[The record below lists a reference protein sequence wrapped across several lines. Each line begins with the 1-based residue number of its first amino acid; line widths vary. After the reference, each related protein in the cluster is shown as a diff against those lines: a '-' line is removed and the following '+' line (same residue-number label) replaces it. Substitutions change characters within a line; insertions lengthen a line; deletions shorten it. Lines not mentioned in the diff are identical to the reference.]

1 MTDES
6 RFRPLRGQEYSQPH
20 QSGAVARARRGEDP
34 LAELARLIG
43 QEDPFA
49 GFVPYNRNTDYN
61 VDSRTR
67 GNGDQSRQAYGY
79 DGRAE
84 GRRRAAEPVRR
95 QETDNHETYDPRY
108 AEETPRGNGRGAY
121 AYRGNRDTYEDAQEQ
136 EARPAPARSNRDR
149 AGYAPAFTERTQA
162 PHARDPQVPYAR
174 DQEAYS
180 EQDQEAYAD
189 PRLARRVPAEP
200 AYDGG
205 GYDQYRDAQ
214 YDPQY
219 ANDGYL
225 PAHGDEVY
233 EDAPRGSRRRWLT
246 LAAVAVGVILLAGSG
261 VFAYRAL
268 FGTKIGAQPRTIKSE
283 SGPSKIMPGSA
294 SQSADASNQKKIL
307 DRVGG
312 DRPGTG
318 ERIVSREE
326 EPITT
331 SSRNPGA
338 RTPSQGGPVA
348 VAGPQ
353 VVASTSSPA
362 AAASSEPRRVR
373 TLSVRS
379 DGSVIGDQPAARGAA
394 TGSTQRNAP
403 PAASPG
409 SGSNQPLT
417 LNTYAPQS
425 GQAAAVPEPPS
436 APSAN
441 PGRISSTPARNENP
455 WADIP
460 ANAQPA
466 PTRTAT
472 VSPAQSASPAPA
484 APRAPPPTVAVQT
497 PPPAGSYVVQV
508 SSRKS
513 EAEAQ
518 ADWQQL
524 QARYATVLG
533 GRQAT
538 IRRADLGERGTFYR
552 AQLGPFSTRAQASEL
567 CQSLKSAGGECV
579 IQRN

>member
-6 RFRPLRGQEYSQPH
+6 RFRSRRGQEYTQPH

-61 VDSRTR
+61 IDPRTR
-67 GNGDQSRQAYGY
+67 GNSGQTRQAYGY

-84 GRRRAAEPVRR
+84 GRQRAPEPARRRG
-95 QETDNHETYDPRY
+95 TDDDEAYDPRY
-108 AEETPRGNGRGAY
+108 AEALRGNGRGAY
-121 AYRGNRDTYEDAQEQ
+121 SYRGSRDAYEDAYGQETPPAPVRGNRDRTGYP
-136 EARPAPARSNRDR
+136 PA
-149 AGYAPAFTERTQA
+149 YTERTQA
-162 PHARDPQVPYAR
+162 PYPRDPQAPYAR

-180 EQDQEAYAD
+180 EQDQEAYGD
-189 PRLARRVPAEP
+189 PRHARRGPAEP
-200 AYDGG
+200 AYDG

-219 ANDGYL
+219 ADDAYL
-225 PAHGDEVY
+225 PAHVDEVY
-233 EDAPRGSRRRWLT
+233 EDAPRGSGRRWLT
-246 LAAVAVGVILLAGSG
+246 FAAVAIGLVLLAGSG

-268 FGTKIGAQPRTIKSE
+268 FGTKIGAQPRMIKSE
-283 SGPSKIMPGSA
+283 SGPSKVAPGSVT
-294 SQSADASNQKKIL
+294 QSTDASNQKKIL

-326 EPITT
+326 EPIAT
-331 SSRNPGA
+331 SSRSPGS
-338 RTPSQGGPVA
+338 RIPSQGGPA
-348 VAGPQ
+348 AAGPQ
-353 VVASTSSPA
+353 VVASTSSQPA
-362 AAASSEPRRVR
+362 AASTEPRRVR
-373 TLSVRS
+373 TLSVRA
-379 DGSVIGDQPAARGAA
+379 DGSVIADQAAARSAA
-394 TGSTQRNAP
+394 TGSTQRNAL

-409 SGSNQPLT
+409 SGSNQPLA
-417 LNTYAPQS
+417 LNTYASQP
-425 GQAAAVPEPPS
+425 GQAAAVPEPQP
-436 APSAN
+436 APSAT
-441 PGRISSTPARNENP
+441 PGRISATPAQNENP

-460 ANAQPA
+460 ANTQPA
-466 PTRTAT
+466 PTRTAS
-472 VSPAQSASPAPA
+472 VSPAQSAGPAPA

-497 PPPAGSYVVQV
+497 PPAAGSYVVQV
-508 SSRKS
+508 SSRKT

-518 ADWQQL
+518 SDWQQL
-524 QARYATVLG
+524 QARFAAVLG
-533 GRQAT
+533 GRQAS

-552 AQLGPFSTRAQASEL
+552 AQLGPFTTRAQASEL
-567 CQSLKSAGGECV
+567 CQSLKAAGGECV